1 MKNLFFILPLFFF
14 ACNNSNK
21 EETQKVETAKM
32 PAVVKKDSVITLQL
46 HVKKGQEFHF
56 GYVDEVFNFN
66 MIETP
71 EKPDTTVYVKTII
84 SHKPLFLRDIDYRN
98 LNFFYLIPGETYK
111 VTQDA
116 ELSNFE
122 VVNNPKRTYEVN
134 VLKELKKHSK
144 KSNKFHKYDM
154 EESYAIRDFKNMDL
168 KYRDSLLKNDYEENV
183 RFIDSYT
190 SKNDFDNTQ
199 KQSLYKYLLYKYY
212 TAKLNF
218 NMKNPQKVKKY
229 LSENKEL
236 YTNVLK
242 ELNCDTCFNYPNYD
256 FLVSLFAKS
265 YVSDINKKSTEKVY
279 QDYNNFFKGKTK
291 DYLLYE
297 LIKLGGMFNYTK
309 PNPALAKQFL
319 IDAKDP
325 ALKNYIKEMYEF
337 LELNKS
343 AKGMLADISGKSVS
357 WEKIVEK
364 HKGKVVYV
372 DFWASWCGPCRKEM
386 PSSKLL
392 QKQFKGKEMVFIYV
406 SLDENNVDWKKASQL
421 EGIPKNESYIMIQPD
436 KSGLRKQYKISSI
449 PRYFLINKSGKI
461 VNSNAQRPSDSKV
474 VKEIEMLL

>member
-1 MKNLFFILPLFFF
+1 MKSLFFILPFLFF

-21 EETQKVETAKM
+21 EETQKVESAKT
-32 PAVVKKDSVITLQL
+32 PAVVKRDSVITLQL

-98 LNFFYLIPGETYK
+98 QNFFYLIPGETYK
-111 VTQDA
+111 VTNDA

-134 VLKELKKHSK
+134 VLKELKKYTK
-144 KSNKFHKYDM
+144 KSNKFQEYDM
-154 EESYAIRDFKNMDL
+154 EESYAIRDFKNMEL

-199 KQSLYKYLLYKYY
+199 KQILYKYLLYKYY

-236 YTNVLK
+236 YTDVLK
-242 ELNCDTCFNYPNYD
+242 ELNCDTVSIIQIMIFWQA
-256 FLVSLFAKS
+256 FLQNLTCPILAKNQFKMFTKTTTISL
-265 YVSDINKKSTEKVY
+265 
-279 QDYNNFFKGKTK
+279 KGK
-291 DYLLYE
+291 
-297 LIKLGGMFNYTK
+297 
-309 PNPALAKQFL
+309 
-319 IDAKDP
+319 
-325 ALKNYIKEMYEF
+325 
-337 LELNKS
+337 
-343 AKGMLADISGKSVS
+343 
-357 WEKIVEK
+357 
-364 HKGKVVYV
+364 
-372 DFWASWCGPCRKEM
+372 
-386 PSSKLL
+386 
-392 QKQFKGKEMVFIYV
+392 QKTTYCII
-406 SLDENNVDWKKASQL
+406 L
-421 EGIPKNESYIMIQPD
+421 
-436 KSGLRKQYKISSI
+436 
-449 PRYFLINKSGKI
+449 
-461 VNSNAQRPSDSKV
+461 
-474 VKEIEMLL
+474 